1 MSSQRTKAVITN
13 TAVVTPTT
21 RTFPNLWALP
31 RLIDF
36 DWAYSA
42 TGKRDL
48 RLDLLRGF
56 AVAVMVVDHFGG
68 SSWLYLITGG
78 NNFFVSGAEGF
89 IFISGLVVGMV
100 YGGIALKQGLKA
112 AQIKALQRALTMYK
126 LTVVLTLLFAAV
138 SLFFGLS
145 WAKEMNVGNPLVFG
159 FNVVTLRQTM
169 YLTDIPLMY
178 TFLMLAAAG
187 GLWLLVK
194 GRTGLLL
201 AGSSALWLAFQLFPA
216 QAQVPWPIVGNTTFN
231 LAAWQLVFF
240 VGMAVGYHRD
250 ALTQKLSQMPRWPYL
265 LFSGLLVLWLVQL
278 YVTNGAVLTRLV
290 PGLDA
295 PSVMR
300 ELFLKSAL
308 APGRLMASFV
318 LFQFAYLA
326 ATLFWKPIWAGL
338 GWLLMPLGQ
347 NALYSYTMHV
357 VVIGVFYSALP
368 YLLGHA
374 VDMATVNTTSLQL
387 LVVSAIW
394 AMIQR
399 RFLFR
404 IIPR

>member
-1 MSSQRTKAVITN
+1 MSSQQTGSAIIN

-21 RTFPNLWALP
+21 RTFPNLWAL
-31 RLIDF
+31 RRSIGF

-42 TGKRDL
+42 AGKRDL

-56 AVAVMVVDHFGG
+56 AVVVMVVDHFGG

-126 LTVVLTLLFAAV
+126 LTVVLTLLFAGV
-138 SLFFGLS
+138 SLFFGLP
-145 WAKEMNVGNPLVFG
+145 WAKELNASNPLGFVFD
-159 FNVVTLRQTM
+159 VITLRQTM

-194 GRTGLLL
+194 GRTTWLL
-201 AGSSALWLAFQLFPA
+201 AGSGALWLVFQLFPA

-250 ALTQKLSQMPRWPYL
+250 ALTQKLSQMPRWPYF
-265 LFSGLLVLWLVQL
+265 LFSGLLVVWLVRL
-278 YVTNGAVLTRLV
+278 YDTNGAFLAHLM
-290 PGLDA
+290 PGLDT

-308 APGRLMASFV
+308 APGRLVASFI

-326 ATLFWKPIWAGL
+326 ATLLWKPIWAAL

-347 NALYSYTMHV
+347 NALYGYTMHIA
-357 VVIGVFYSALP
+357 VIGLFYTVVP
-368 YLLGHA
+368 YLPGQVTTLG
-374 VDMATVNTTSLQL
+374 TINTSLQL
-387 LVVSAIW
+387 MMVLLIW

-399 RFLFR
+399 QFLFR